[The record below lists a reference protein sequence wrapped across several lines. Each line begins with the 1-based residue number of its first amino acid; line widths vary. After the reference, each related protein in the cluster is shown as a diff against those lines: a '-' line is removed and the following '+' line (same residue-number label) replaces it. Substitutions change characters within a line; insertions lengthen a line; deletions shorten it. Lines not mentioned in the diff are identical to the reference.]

1 MVSQLQLAAVAF
13 CSASRNRQ
21 AKAMTAAGLTWGTV
35 KRFAQM
41 LEVLVRDA
49 GAVITYADNQ
59 LISLSLGADFNRLT
73 RRIKAQR
80 VSQQVVE
87 RALQHV
93 GPTAELQAVV
103 QLDRN
108 SLLWRVKVRVVF
120 QFV

>member
-1 MVSQLQLAAVAF
+1 MVGQLQLAAVAF

-21 AKAMTAAGLTWGTV
+21 AKTMTAAGLARGSV
-35 KRFAQM
+35 KRFAQTF
-41 LEVLVRDA
+41 EVLARDA

-59 LISLSLGADFNRLT
+59 LT

-87 RALQHV
+87 CALQHV
-93 GPTAELQAVV
+93 GPTAELQTVL

-108 SLLWRVKVRVVF
+108 SLLRCVKARIVF